1 MRLDHQFLMIN
12 LHLIIIINYHYF
24 DKNISITILYF
35 YNLNK
40 FTISN
45 YQNKFYIY
53 FY

>member
-1 MRLDHQFLMIN
+1 MRPPIFNDKFTSN
-12 LHLIIIINYHYF
+12 YYYHYF